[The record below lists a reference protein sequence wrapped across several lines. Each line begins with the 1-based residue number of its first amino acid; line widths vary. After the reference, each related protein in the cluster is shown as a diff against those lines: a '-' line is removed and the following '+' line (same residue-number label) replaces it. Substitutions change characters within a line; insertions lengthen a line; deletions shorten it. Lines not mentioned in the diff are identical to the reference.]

1 MEQIYGMK
9 NYIHEFSYLN
19 EATKEHI
26 ITWDYFLV
34 YAIVL
39 EENLKIV
46 EELCKYKNIQVPIFT
61 NIT

>member
-26 ITWDYFLV
+26 I
-34 YAIVL
+34 
-39 EENLKIV
+39 
-46 EELCKYKNIQVPIFT
+46 YKNIQVPIFT